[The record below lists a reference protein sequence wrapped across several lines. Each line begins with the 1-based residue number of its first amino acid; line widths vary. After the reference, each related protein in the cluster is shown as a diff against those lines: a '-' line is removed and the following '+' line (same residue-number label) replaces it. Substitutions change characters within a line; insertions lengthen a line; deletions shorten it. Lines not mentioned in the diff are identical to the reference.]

1 MKVRP
6 PSALAPLPFRRLR
19 APSLIA
25 PSRSRPPADTAPLP
39 PLAPAAGSQVRS
51 AIKKLCEACRIVK
64 RKGRLYVVC
73 DKVPKHKQRQGIAT
87 AAEAN
92 AREATTVGVGGG
104 AGDDDGRHRHAQL
117 CRDDDENLWA
127 CAGNAHA
134 PALERIP
141 GVALAGNGLD
151 AARRKSASLR
161 PLIARTLL

>member
-1 MKVRP
+1 M
-6 PSALAPLPFRRLR
+6 
-19 APSLIA
+19 
-25 PSRSRPPADTAPLP
+25 
-39 PLAPAAGSQVRS
+39 
-51 AIKKLCEACRIVK
+51 
-64 RKGRLYVVC
+64 C

-104 AGDDDGRHRHAQL
+104 AGDDDERHRHAQL
-117 CRDDDENLWA
+117 CRDDENLWA

-151 AARRKSASLR
+151 AARRKGGSLR